1 MCQYINWHMA
11 ISERRPAAVAL
22 EGNTGEEVAGEL
34 DLSAEAL
41 FNRHL
46 AQRGMDTDAAT
57 DRRRATVG
65 CGMSG
70 HREVLSARDYCPGLG
85 GRHTASVDR
94 RLAIINIYNDKS
106 QRNLACA
113 QSVICG
119 EPAAGGRKPVRAPWR
134 NRASDRRGDIY
145 CGKNIVIQLLY
156 RDIGCR
162 L

>member
-1 MCQYINWHMA
+1 MA
-11 ISERRPAAVAL
+11 ISKGRPAAVAP
-22 EGNTGEEVAGEL
+22 EGKTGEEVAGEL
-34 DLSAEAL
+34 DVSAGAL
-41 FNRHL
+41 LNRHL
-46 AQRGMDTDAAT
+46 AQRGMDTDVAT
-57 DRRRATVG
+57 DSRSASVG

-94 RLAIINIYNDKS
+94 RLAIINVYNDKF
-106 QRNLACA
+106 
-113 QSVICG
+113 
-119 EPAAGGRKPVRAPWR
+119 RKPCMRTIGDMRRPRSRRSQVRCM
-134 NRASDRRGDIY
+134 RRGGIAPVTDGDAY